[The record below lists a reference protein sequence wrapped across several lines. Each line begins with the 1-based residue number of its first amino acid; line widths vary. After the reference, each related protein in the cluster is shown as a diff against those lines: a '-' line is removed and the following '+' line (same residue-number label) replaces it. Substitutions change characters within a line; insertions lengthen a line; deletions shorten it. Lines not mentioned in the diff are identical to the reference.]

1 MITKLNKKINFEE
14 LGLCGVYKIIK
25 NKFSDDRGNFY
36 RLFCEQEFKDLN
48 ISKKLNQI
56 NISTTVQKGT
66 VRGLHYQTHPF
77 SEQKI
82 VTCIKGKIWD
92 VAVDV
97 RKESPNYLKWISLE
111 LSADNYT
118 SILIPEGFAHG
129 FQTLEDKTEILYFS
143 SKPYMKEFEKG
154 INPLDNKLN
163 IKWPIKISNISS
175 KDKNHKFLIE

>member
-1 MITKLNKKINFEE
+1 MIEVISLDYFVSKNLKTKH
-14 LGLCGVYKIIK
+14 IK
-25 NKFSDDRGNFY
+25 N
-36 RLFCEQEFKDLN
+36 
-48 ISKKLNQI
+48 LNQI
-56 NISTTVQKGT
+56 NLSTSAQKGT
-66 VRGLHYQTHPF
+66 WLHYQTYPF

-111 LSADNYT
+111 LSAENYT

-154 INPLDNKLN
+154 INPLDKKLKIN
-163 IKWPIKISNISS
+163 WPLKISNISS
-175 KDKNHKFLIE
+175 KDKNQKFLT